1 MVKPAGFEQRVF
13 VVTTLSSLTSPTA
26 AQINAGVEITID
38 LPDPVNFGGTQN
50 YLDAS
55 DISTAQDKQQTGT
68 TGIENLEFE
77 IWRDKVV
84 GSQIAYAA
92 LPNGST
98 RYIVKFEGGDGPAFG
113 SPIVA
118 TNICDVAQVTVGIK
132 TDVASPRNSLRRTR
146 VPAAIASAIAW
157 RSVVA

>member
-13 VVTTLSSLTSPTA
+13 VVTTLGSLTSPSA
-26 AQINAGVEITID
+26 AQINAGTEITVD
-38 LPDPVNFGGTQN
+38 LPDPINFGGSTN
-50 YLDAS
+50 YLDSS

-68 TGIENLEFE
+68 TSIENLEFE

-84 GSQIAYAA
+84 ASQTAYAA

-98 RYIVKFEGGDGPAFG
+98 RYIVKLEGGDGPATG
-113 SPIVA
+113 AIVA

-132 TDVASPRNSLRRTR
+132 TDVTGPRNSLRRTR
-146 VPAAIASAIAW
+146 VPAAIASTIAW
-157 RSVVA
+157 RSTVAA

>member
-13 VVTTLSSLTSPTA
+13 SVTTLSSLTAPTA

-38 LPDPVNFGGTQN
+38 LPDPINFGGSQN

-68 TGIENLEFE
+68 TGIENLAFE
-77 IWRDKVV
+77 IWRDKTV

-92 LPNGST
+92 LPNGAV
-98 RYIVKFEGGDGPAFG
+98 RYIVKFEGGDIAGATPAAG
-113 SPIVA
+113 DK
-118 TNICDVAQVTVGIK
+118 CDVAQVTIGIK
-132 TDVASPRNSLRRTR
+132 TDVAGPRNSLRRTM
-146 VPAAIASAIAW
+146 VPAAISSAIAW
-157 RSVVA
+157 RSTVA